1 VCSAMTLRTFSLSAR
16 RDQPGK
22 EFAAGGNNVNV
33 ISSTANVHEFGSEV
47 AADCGQISMHAR
59 PHV

>member
-1 VCSAMTLRTFSLSAR
+1 MLSLSAR

-22 EFAAGGNNVNV
+22 SSRQRGNNVNV
-33 ISSTANVHEFGSEV
+33 ISNTAYVHKFGTEI
-47 AADCGQISMHAR
+47 AADYGQISMHAR